1 MITKNIF
8 ILLLLAMVN
17 SVSYAASQKSELA
30 EDYKAIN
37 NINNKASLQRGAKYF
52 VNYCSG
58 CHSLKYMRMS
68 TLAEDLNIEEAVFSQ
83 NLLFSNKKIGET
95 MTISMSESDAI
106 MWFNAVPPD
115 LSLIARSK
123 GADYIYQKLNTYYE
137 DDSSPTGFNNIAL
150 PNTSMPNILAGLQGG
165 QKLLLDDKNK
175 PVSFVKISEGT
186 HSDIEYKQLTN
197 DITNFL
203 VYVSEPAKLR
213 RYSMCFWVLMF
224 IFIFTVIA
232 YYTKKEFWKDV
243 H

>member
-1 MITKNIF
+1 MIKKNIF
-8 ILLLLAMVN
+8 ILLLLIIVN
-17 SVSYAASQKSELA
+17 SASYAASQKSELA
-30 EDYKAIN
+30 EKYKAIN

-95 MTISMSESDAI
+95 MTIPMSESDAI
-106 MWFNAVPPD
+106 FWFNAIPPD
-115 LSLIARSK
+115 LSLTARSK
-123 GADYIYQKLNTYYE
+123 GPDYIYSKLNTYYE
-137 DDSSPTGFNNIAL
+137 DDSSPTGFNNMAL

-165 QKLLLDDKNK
+165 QKLELNDKNK
-175 PVSFVKISEGT
+175 PVGFIKISQGT
-186 HSDIEYKQLTN
+186 HNDLEYKQLTN

-213 RYSMCFWVLMF
+213 RYSMGFWVLMF
-224 IFIFTVIA
+224 IFIFTIIA

>member
-1 MITKNIF
+1 MIIKNIF
-8 ILLLLAMVN
+8 ILLLLIIVN

-30 EDYKAIN
+30 SKYQAIN

-68 TLAEDLNIEEAVFSQ
+68 TLAEDLNIEEAVFSK

-95 MTISMSESDAI
+95 MTIPMSNSDAI
-106 MWFNAVPPD
+106 MWFNAIPPD
-115 LSLIARSK
+115 LSLTARSK
-123 GADYIYQKLNTYYE
+123 GADYIYSKLNTYYE
-137 DDSSPTGFNNIAL
+137 DDNSPTGFNNIAL
-150 PNTSMPNILAGLQGG
+150 PNSSMPNILAGLQGG
-165 QKLLLDDKNK
+165 QKLILDAENK

-186 HSDIEYKQLTN
+186 HNDIEYKKLTN

-213 RYSMCFWVLMF
+213 RYSMGFWVLMF
-224 IFIFTVIA
+224 IFIFTIIA

>member
-1 MITKNIF
+1 MIKKNIF
-8 ILLLLAMVN
+8 ILLLLVIVN
-17 SVSYAASQKSELA
+17 SASYAASQKSELA
-30 EDYKAIN
+30 ETYKAIN

-95 MTISMSESDAI
+95 MTISMSEADAVS
-106 MWFNAVPPD
+106 WFNALPPD
-115 LSLIARSK
+115 LSLTARSK
-123 GADYIYQKLNTYYE
+123 GADYIYSKLNTYYE
-137 DDSSPTGFNNIAL
+137 DDSSPTGFNNMAL

-165 QKLLLDDKNK
+165 QKLVLDDNNN
-175 PVSFVKISEGT
+175 PLSFIKISEGT
-186 HSDIEYKQLTN
+186 HNDLEYKQLTN

-213 RYSMCFWVLMF
+213 RYSMGFWVLMF
-224 IFIFTVIA
+224 IFIFTIIA